1 MKIDLLKPVTNQE
14 SFSINNSTNH
24 LDLNFLNS
32 SDKVIV
38 LTSIESLD
46 KVLNINVKSRIKIKL
61 IEIHDKSKDFQ
72 KVKMNI
78 RVEDGAF
85 LDHQIIFLD
94 SKNNSNYSINA
105 KVLENS
111 EYNISYIDLAN
122 CSSELKCKID
132 LISKGASS
140 NFVSAVMAN
149 CNDDKRVSIEISNN
163 EEYTKGIINNYG
175 VVVSNGILKF
185 TGTGRILNGAKKSI
199 ARQKSTMIVFDK
211 KATAVSEPY
220 LFIDENDVEA
230 SHASAVGTIDEEILF
245 YLSSR
250 GLSVNEAKKAV
261 ILGHIQPVIAK
272 IEDEKTKNDIKELLE
287 RKVFENA

>member
-14 SFSINNSTNH
+14 IFSINNSTNH
-24 LDLNFLNS
+24 LDLDFLKS
-32 SDKVIV
+32 SNQVIV
-38 LTSIESLD
+38 LTSIGSLD
-46 KVLNINVKSRIKIKL
+46 KVLNINVKSRMKIKL
-61 IEIHDKSKDFQ
+61 IEIHDKNEVLQ
-72 KVKMNI
+72 EVKMNI
-78 RVEDGAF
+78 RIEDGAF

-94 SKNNSNYSINA
+94 SKNNSNYSINT

-122 CSSELKCKID
+122 CSNKLKCKID

-140 NFVSAVMAN
+140 NFVSAIMAN
-149 CNDDKRVSIEISNN
+149 YNDDKRVSIEISNN

-211 KATAVSEPY
+211 KATAISEPY

-250 GLSVNEAKKAV
+250 GLSVSEAKKAV

-272 IEDEKTKNDIKELLE
+272 IEDEKVKNDIKELLE

>member
-1 MKIDLLKPVTNQE
+1 MKIDLLKPATNQE
-14 SFSINNSTNH
+14 IFSINNSTNH
-24 LDLNFLNS
+24 LDLDFLKS
-32 SDKVIV
+32 SNQVIV
-38 LTSIESLD
+38 LTSIGSLD
-46 KVLNINVKSRIKIKL
+46 KVLNINVKSRMKIKL
-61 IEIHDKSKDFQ
+61 IEIHDKNEVLQ
-72 KVKMNI
+72 EVKMNI
-78 RVEDGAF
+78 RIEDGAF

-94 SKNNSNYSINA
+94 SKNNSNYSINT

-122 CSSELKCKID
+122 CSNKLKCKID

-140 NFVSAVMAN
+140 NFVSAIMAN
-149 CNDDKRVSIEISNN
+149 YNDDKRVSIEISNN

-211 KATAVSEPY
+211 KATAISEPY

-250 GLSVNEAKKAV
+250 GLSVSEAKKAV

-272 IEDEKTKNDIKELLE
+272 IEDEKVKNDIKELLE

>member
-1 MKIDLLKPVTNQE
+1 MKIDLLKPATNQE
-14 SFSINNSTNH
+14 IFSINNSTNH
-24 LDLNFLNS
+24 LDLDFLKS
-32 SDKVIV
+32 SNQVIV
-38 LTSIESLD
+38 LTSIGSLD
-46 KVLNINVKSRIKIKL
+46 KVLNINVKSRMKIKL
-61 IEIHDKSKDFQ
+61 IEIHDKNEVLQ
-72 KVKMNI
+72 EVKMNI
-78 RVEDGAF
+78 RIEDGAF

-94 SKNNSNYSINA
+94 SKNNSNYSINT

-122 CSSELKCKID
+122 CSNKLKCKID

-140 NFVSAVMAN
+140 NFVSAIMAN
-149 CNDDKRVSIEISNN
+149 YNDDKRVSIEISNN

-211 KATAVSEPY
+211 KATAISEPY

-250 GLSVNEAKKAV
+250 GLSVSEAKKAV

-272 IEDEKTKNDIKELLE
+272 TEDEKVKNDIKELLE